1 MSKQKLE
8 HYVSQSLKHFGNWYL
23 KLQVMPLA
31 HTTSPADFIVITQN
45 YNYLIECKQVTC
57 KSVNCKEDMQ
67 GTRKN
72 YYFYIDRLTQNLDLL
87 SFENVSMN
95 NRAFVILLFWHGS
108 LKKSNCFIIPI
119 QSFNDCEI
127 IVKKSLTE
135 EYCLNCD
142 KIYKL
147 SVLPGSILDISNF
160 IV

>member
-57 KSVNCKEDMQ
+57 KE
-67 GTRKN
+67 KN
-72 YYFYIDRLTQNLDLL
+72 NYFYIDRLTQNLDLL
-87 SFENVSMN
+87 SFENVSTN

-119 QSFNDCEI
+119 QSFNDYEI